1 MFPTLGF
8 NQQGPSL
15 RVLDMP
21 TLLSYSFYINVIHK
35 YMVTFNTGR
44 DIEEFKVTIGMKKNK
59 LK

>member
-15 RVLDMP
+15 RVLETA
-21 TLLSYSFYINVIHK
+21 TLLSCSFYMNAIDK

-44 DIEEFKVTIGMKKNK
+44 DIEEFKVTIGIKKNT
-59 LK
+59 LE